1 MTKLPPAIKPDLAS
15 LPCPATPEQFV
26 TFLGANDI
34 PFARRD
40 HEAVFTVEESVGLR
54 GTIPGAHSKNLFL
67 KDKKGRLFLV
77 SAREDARIDLKRL
90 HEVIGASG
98 RVSFCSGEAL
108 LEKLGVMPGSV
119 TAFAVINDR
128 AGDVT
133 MVLDANLAR
142 APLVNFHPLA
152 NTATLT
158 IATPDLLRFFALA
171 NHAPLIVDLPQPPD
185 GQSA

>member
-1 MTKLPPAIKPDLAS
+1 MTDPTLAS
-15 LPCPATPEQFV
+15 LPCPATPDQFMA
-26 TFLGANDI
+26 FLGANAI
-34 PFARRD
+34 AFVRRD

-67 KDKKGRLFLV
+67 KDKKGRFFLV
-77 SAREDARIDLKRL
+77 SAKEDARIDLKRL

-108 LEKLGVMPGSV
+108 IEKLGVLPGSV

-142 APLVNFHPLA
+142 APVVNFHPLT
-152 NTATLT
+152 NTATLSLA
-158 IATPDLLRFFALA
+158 ATDLMRFFALA
-171 NHAPLIVDLPQPPD
+171 NHTPLVVDLPVPPD
-185 GQSA
+185 GQNA